1 MKRSELI
8 GIRLLTDLVK
18 TLEEKDRRI
27 SALEA
32 IIRERVPD
40 LANISRIP
48 TTSLAPTT
56 SGLSPDAIPGSSRHS
71 DGQHP
76 SPSTLLGSSP
86 RDLDPGS
93 QILPPHLIAS
103 VEEKLRELG
112 IEGPDNVRSR
122 HQAPKVISAIS
133 TQLGIHETDD
143 DDVCETPSA
152 AAWPPYELA
161 LQVVDVFIQTNSMW
175 PFLRR
180 VDLMT
185 EWVICLPGQMALRAD
200 VSTD

>member
-1 MKRSELI
+1 M
-8 GIRLLTDLVK
+8 K

-40 LANISRIP
+40 LTNIARIP
-48 TTSLAPTT
+48 TTSLAPT
-56 SGLSPDAIPGSSRHS
+56 SSALSPDALPGSSRQS

-76 SPSTLLGSSP
+76 SPSALLGSSP

-103 VEEKLRELG
+103 VEEKLRKLG
-112 IEGPDNVRSR
+112 IEGPDNVRSP

-152 AAWPPYELA
+152 ATWPPYELA
-161 LQVVDVFIQTNSMW
+161 LQVVDVFVQTNSMW

-185 EWVICLPGQMALRAD
+185 EYVAVGICLGLGL
-200 VSTD
+200 T

>member
-1 MKRSELI
+1 MRRRLHAPP
-8 GIRLLTDLVK
+8 RLLTDLVK

-32 IIRERVPD
+32 IIRERLPD

-48 TTSLAPTT
+48 TVSLAPTA
-56 SGLSPDAIPGSSRHS
+56 SGLSPDPVPGSSRTS
-71 DGQHP
+71 DGQHS
-76 SPSTLLGSSP
+76 SPSTMLGSSP

-112 IEGPDNVRSR
+112 IEGPDKVRSR

-152 AAWPPYELA
+152 ASWPPYELA
-161 LQVVDVFIQTNSMW
+161 LQVVDVFIKTNSMW

-185 EWVICLPGQMALRAD
+185 EYVLHRASAFNSID
-200 VSTD
+200 R